1 MEKVAVRHGENNP
14 NLIDLKFLFQELSG
28 DLSVHL
34 KKEEFILFRY
44 INEMEKSE
52 IIGVKVTKPH
62 FEKVKN
68 PVRMMTDEHDT
79 SGDILRKMQEV
90 TNSYTLPEGACPSF
104 QALYQRLQ
112 ELQADLHEHIHLE
125 NNLLFPRA
133 IELELRI
140 FG

>member
-1 MEKVAVRHGENNP
+1 
-14 NLIDLKFLFQELSG
+14 
-28 DLSVHL
+28 
-34 KKEEFILFRY
+34 
-44 INEMEKSE
+44 
-52 IIGVKVTKPH
+52 
-62 FEKVKN
+62 
-68 PVRMMTDEHDT
+68 
-79 SGDILRKMQEV
+79 MQEV